1 MSIVSPSSE
10 KTGDPGSRTR
20 LDSWKEIAAYLGKA
34 ERTVK
39 RWKKERGLPA
49 YRAPGSG
56 NTSVYAFSSELEEWL
71 KSRKAL
77 ELEAAPQ
84 TPQEDAPRGES
95 SSTAFAAA
103 DASAMAN
110 SRVPEASVPRSIL
123 RRNWLLAFCGLLLA
137 GVVGTAV
144 YSMGLRTTGQ
154 RISQAF
160 QGLFANHRSQS
171 KPAASIAVSDSEK
184 SQARDLYMKGRYE
197 WNQRTPESLNR
208 ALDYFTQAIVHDPGY
223 APAYAG
229 MADTYDLLREYS
241 TMPDSEAYTRAIA
254 AARKA
259 VELDDSLAEA
269 HRALAFSE
277 WWGAWDFVDGEKE
290 FRRAIDLNPRDPIAR
305 KWYANVLSVQG
316 RFPAS
321 LEENEKAQELDP
333 TSQSILADRGW
344 MLFNSGKKDE
354 GIALLKEVE
363 RSAPE
368 FLSPHYYLMIISLEL
383 RDYPSYLEEGKKT
396 AEAENDPVLKDI
408 IASARAGYERDGARG
423 LLNDLYARQRE
434 YYEAGKLLGTTVAE
448 TCILMG
454 KKQEALQL
462 LEEAYSRHES
472 HVLACLSEPDL
483 LTLRDEPKYKALV
496 KKMNFPQEQQM
507 AQQGTFPAEG
517 RQFLSASADP
527 H

>member
-1 MSIVSPSSE
+1 MPPSSSDRSNVSL
-10 KTGDPGSRTR
+10 GTR
-20 LDSWKEIAAYLGKA
+20 LDCWKEIAAYLGKV

-39 RWKKERGLPA
+39 RWNVDRGLPIHRVPGGG
-49 YRAPGSG
+49 RA
-56 NTSVYAFSSELEEWL
+56 SVYAYTSELDQWL
-71 KSRKAL
+71 KSTKLRESEAAL
-77 ELEAAPQ
+77 ETYQKDDLP
-84 TPQEDAPRGES
+84 GES
-95 SSTAFAAA
+95 SGTAFGAA
-103 DASAMAN
+103 DTSAMAN
-110 SRVPEASVPRSIL
+110 SRIPEASVSRSVL
-123 RRNWLLAFCGLLLA
+123 RGNWLLAFCGLLLA
-137 GVVGTAV
+137 GVIGAAV
-144 YSMGLRTTGQ
+144 FSAGLRTTGQ
-154 RISQAF
+154 RLSQAL
-160 QGLFANHRSQS
+160 QGLFAKSHVESEPR
-171 KPAASIAVSDSEK
+171 AAIAVSDSEK

-197 WNQRTPESLNR
+197 WNQRTPDSLNR

-223 APAYAG
+223 AQAYVG

-241 TMPDSEAYTRAIA
+241 TMPDSEAYARAIA

-259 VELDDSLAEA
+259 VELNDSLAEA

-277 WWGAWDFVDGEKE
+277 WWGAWEFVDGEKE
-290 FRRAIDLNPRDPIAR
+290 FRRAIDLNPKDPIAR

-316 RFPAS
+316 RFPAG

-344 MLFNSGKKDE
+344 MLFNAGKQDE

-368 FLSPHYYLMIISLEL
+368 FLSPHSYLMDISLEL

-423 LLNDLYARQRE
+423 LLNDLYAKQKE
-434 YYEAGKLLGTTVAE
+434 YYQAGKLWGTVLAK

-462 LEEAYSRHES
+462 LEEAYDRHES
-472 HVLACLSEPDL
+472 NVLSCLSQPDL

-496 KKMNFPQEQQM
+496 KKINFPREPQM
-507 AQQGTFPAEG
+507 AQPSTLPAEN
-517 RQFLSASADP
+517 QLSLRAASDP